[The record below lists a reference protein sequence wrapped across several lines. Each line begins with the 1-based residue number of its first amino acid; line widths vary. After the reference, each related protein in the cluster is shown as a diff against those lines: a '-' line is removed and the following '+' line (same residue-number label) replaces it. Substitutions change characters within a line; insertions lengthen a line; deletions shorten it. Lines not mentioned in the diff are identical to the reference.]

1 MKRVQRCLLG
11 KEDRICHDTGTNKVL
26 QELERRLLLA
36 KGKKRIIGKVLFKM
50 GILEREGEKRE
61 RERERDLSEK

>member
-1 MKRVQRCLLG
+1 MVVSDEKGSKMSVR
-11 KEDRICHDTGTNKVL
+11 KVL

>member
-1 MKRVQRCLLG
+1 
-11 KEDRICHDTGTNKVL
+11 
-26 QELERRLLLA
+26 LERRLLLA